1 MPRTRKHLSLVSEYL
16 ENISRDA
23 LENHQN
29 VIRAYVQRR
38 QGVYALYRKGKL
50 YYVGLAKDLRGRLTA
65 HVRDR
70 HGESWDRFS
79 VYLTI
84 GDQHLKEMESLI
96 LRIVKLKGNKV
107 KGKFAKSR
115 DLRRQFARDIR
126 SEHRKEDALLLG
138 REWTDPGA
146 KNEDESSSRPP
157 ALAAYFTAP
166 KPLRATHEGKIFR
179 AHVRRDGRI
188 RFGGKVYDTPS
199 AAGSAAVTG
208 SASVKRACNGWSF
221 WKYERAPGDWIK
233 LNELRR

>member
-1 MPRTRKHLSLVSEYL
+1 MPRTPKRLPLVCEHL

-23 LENHQN
+23 LESHQN
-29 VIRAYVQRR
+29 VIRGYVRRR
-38 QGVYALYRKGKL
+38 QGVYALYRKSKL

-79 VYLTI
+79 VYFTI

-126 SEHRKEDALLLG
+126 SEYRKELALLLG
-138 REWTDPGA
+138 REWTDPHAVING
-146 KNEDESSSRPP
+146 DESSVRPP
-157 ALAAYFTAP
+157 VLAEYFTAP
-166 KPLRATHEGKIFR
+166 KRLRATHKGKTFR
-179 AHVRRDGRI
+179 AKVRRDGRI
-188 RFGGKVYDTPS
+188 RFGGKVYDSPS
-199 AAGSAAVTG
+199 AAGSAAVR
-208 SASVKRACNGWSF
+208 RACNGWSF
-221 WKYERAPGDWIK
+221 WKYERAPGDWIR
-233 LNELRR
+233 LSELRK

>member
-79 VYLTI
+79 VYFTI

-138 REWTDPGA
+138 HEWTDPQAA
-146 KNEDESSSRPP
+146 KNKEESSVRTP

-166 KPLRATHEGKIFR
+166 RRLRAIHKGKTFR
-179 AHVRRDGRI
+179 AHVRRDGRV
-188 RFGGKVYDTPS
+188 RFGGKTYDTPT
-199 AAGSAAVTG
+199 AAGVAVVG
-208 SASVKRACNGWSF
+208 RACNGWKF
-221 WKYERAPGDWIK
+221 WKYERAPGDWISLK
-233 LNELRR
+233 ELKR

>member
-1 MPRTRKHLSLVSEYL
+1 MPRTRKRLPLVCEHL

-23 LENHQN
+23 LENHQD
-29 VIRAYVQRR
+29 VIRAYVRRR
-38 QGVYALYRKGKL
+38 QGVYALYRKSKL

-79 VYLTI
+79 VYFTI

-126 SEHRKEDALLLG
+126 SEYRKELALLLG
-138 REWTDPGA
+138 REWTDPQA
-146 KNEDESSSRPP
+146 ARNQKESSVRPP

-166 KPLRATHEGKIFR
+166 RRLRATHKGKTFR
-179 AHVRRDGRI
+179 AQVRRDGRI
-188 RFGGKVYDTPS
+188 RFGGKVYESPS
-199 AAGSAAVTG
+199 AAGSAVVRRG
-208 SASVKRACNGWSF
+208 CNGWSF
-221 WKYERAPGDWIK
+221 WKYERAPGDWISLK
-233 LNELRR
+233 ELKR

>member
-79 VYLTI
+79 VYFTI

-138 REWTDPGA
+138 HEWTDPQAA
-146 KNEDESSSRPP
+146 KNEEESSVRTP
-157 ALAAYFTAP
+157 ALAA
-166 KPLRATHEGKIFR
+166 
-179 AHVRRDGRI
+179 
-188 RFGGKVYDTPS
+188 
-199 AAGSAAVTG
+199 
-208 SASVKRACNGWSF
+208 
-221 WKYERAPGDWIK
+221 
-233 LNELRR
+233 

>member
-1 MPRTRKHLSLVSEYL
+1 MPRTRKRLPLVCEHL

-29 VIRAYVQRR
+29 VIRAYVRRR
-38 QGVYALYRKGKL
+38 QGVYALYRKSKL

-79 VYLTI
+79 VYFTI
-84 GDQHLKEMESLI
+84 GDQHLKEMESFI

-126 SEHRKEDALLLG
+126 SEYRKEFALLLG
-138 REWTDPGA
+138 REWIDPQVSR
-146 KNEDESSSRPP
+146 NDDESSVRPP
-157 ALAAYFTAP
+157 ALAAYS
-166 KPLRATHEGKIFR
+166 PLRSGCAPLTRARLLGHKYVAMGGFGSVARFTSRPQPRVQRSSEEAAMGGPSGNMSAHRATGYR
-179 AHVRRDGRI
+179 
-188 RFGGKVYDTPS
+188 
-199 AAGSAAVTG
+199 
-208 SASVKRACNGWSF
+208 
-221 WKYERAPGDWIK
+221 
-233 LNELRR
+233 